1 MSSGLFASLISE
13 KEFVSLPVSI
23 LNKIMGKNS
32 ISNFVRPYKFHHEKD
47 FIWCECNDGLNGVV
61 IEVTPRVRMGKD
73 TSEAI
78 EGIIRQLEDDMYFS
92 INLYGLENNQSQIDS
107 WVKSHIL
114 PNDTYVEKLVKM
126 FGAFF
131 ELKTKEQLAPN
142 VKNNLKSFRLFLS
155 IKHKKH
161 NVLHK
166 TVSEMFRIL
175 QTSQFHP
182 RYPSEQSLKELYW
195 ELLNGNE
202 DFKEMPR
209 YTKKQYFNKQTTSP
223 ATIAEDDINSLRI
236 GKICNKT
243 DKFVGK
249 YWSAL
254 AIQDISENFDISE
267 FDQKIGVNYGN
278 LGKVESSQFKNNFI
292 ISLNVVKAKKSELRT
307 IGLNQ
312 KIIKNQVAT
321 DDEVDVKQAKR
332 EHRMIMNKI
341 GGDEVFYKTDLV
353 VLVAGSTKKEL
364 EENVTSI
371 KIQWKQGS
379 EESGRIFL
387 EVASNVQMPLFLSSL
402 PLGLT
407 DEYFSKIQ
415 DTCYFWTADS
425 ISQLI
430 PMAADWQGNGN
441 NILGIGR
448 RGGLIGLDFF
458 ADSGSKNWYSFGT
471 TGSGKSNLISWL
483 ILCDYA
489 RGGREFSIDVGGSQE
504 FLFYFLGGD
513 FLQPQSDKPVSFNP
527 FSSITKENMDEQLE
541 KYLSFFVAFMYIVG
555 GNKNQTQYERE
566 QKFIEGELS
575 KVIIEE
581 LTDAVNENRI
591 MEATDVQKS
600 FFELAEKKNDKRYS
614 DFAIGMTSIC
624 KGGRYY
630 SFFKGKSDINVS
642 NSNLAC
648 LDITKIQ
655 EETELRDYLV
665 FIITYFYSEAVY
677 KGDNTVRIGFKIDE
691 LHRHIGESP
700 RIEKEADVAFR
711 TYRKH
716 NGSVGTGTQG
726 FNDYI
731 KQDGQASK
739 LGESII
745 TNYSFAFIGKQT
757 EEGSNALI
765 GSKRFSFSDVDL
777 SVLSN
782 SNTTPVGYREF
793 FVIHNSGIKVPI
805 KFILPPF
812 FLWLI
817 TTDAEEKEM
826 ALRPIFN
833 RYMQVTGGDKRE
845 SVSRAIDLILK
856 TIDMAKE
863 QGKDKKQ
870 ALAILVENLEIIR

>member
-341 GGDEVFYKTDLV
+341 GGDE
-353 VLVAGSTKKEL
+353 
-364 EENVTSI
+364 
-371 KIQWKQGS
+371 
-379 EESGRIFL
+379 
-387 EVASNVQMPLFLSSL
+387 
-402 PLGLT
+402 
-407 DEYFSKIQ
+407 
-415 DTCYFWTADS
+415 
-425 ISQLI
+425 
-430 PMAADWQGNGN
+430 
-441 NILGIGR
+441 
-448 RGGLIGLDFF
+448 
-458 ADSGSKNWYSFGT
+458 
-471 TGSGKSNLISWL
+471 
-483 ILCDYA
+483 
-489 RGGREFSIDVGGSQE
+489 
-504 FLFYFLGGD
+504 
-513 FLQPQSDKPVSFNP
+513 
-527 FSSITKENMDEQLE
+527 
-541 KYLSFFVAFMYIVG
+541 
-555 GNKNQTQYERE
+555 
-566 QKFIEGELS
+566 
-575 KVIIEE
+575 
-581 LTDAVNENRI
+581 
-591 MEATDVQKS
+591 
-600 FFELAEKKNDKRYS
+600 
-614 DFAIGMTSIC
+614 
-624 KGGRYY
+624 
-630 SFFKGKSDINVS
+630 
-642 NSNLAC
+642 
-648 LDITKIQ
+648 
-655 EETELRDYLV
+655 
-665 FIITYFYSEAVY
+665 
-677 KGDNTVRIGFKIDE
+677 
-691 LHRHIGESP
+691 
-700 RIEKEADVAFR
+700 
-711 TYRKH
+711 
-716 NGSVGTGTQG
+716 
-726 FNDYI
+726 
-731 KQDGQASK
+731 
-739 LGESII
+739 
-745 TNYSFAFIGKQT
+745 
-757 EEGSNALI
+757 
-765 GSKRFSFSDVDL
+765 
-777 SVLSN
+777 
-782 SNTTPVGYREF
+782 
-793 FVIHNSGIKVPI
+793 
-805 KFILPPF
+805 
-812 FLWLI
+812 
-817 TTDAEEKEM
+817 
-826 ALRPIFN
+826 
-833 RYMQVTGGDKRE
+833 
-845 SVSRAIDLILK
+845 
-856 TIDMAKE
+856 
-863 QGKDKKQ
+863 
-870 ALAILVENLEIIR
+870 